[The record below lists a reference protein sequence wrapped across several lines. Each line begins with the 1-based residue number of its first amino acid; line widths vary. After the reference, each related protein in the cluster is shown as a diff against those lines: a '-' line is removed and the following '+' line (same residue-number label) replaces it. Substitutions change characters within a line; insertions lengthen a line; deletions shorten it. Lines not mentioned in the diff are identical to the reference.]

1 MTAQE
6 AGIAEAGGSVPGDVS
21 VIGFDDLDFAAYT
34 TPGLTTVAQNMP
46 AKVAEASRI
55 ILDEIENG
63 TSPRDPVS
71 LDVHLVER
79 GSVAPPGG

>member
-1 MTAQE
+1 M

-21 VIGFDDLDFAAYT
+21 VIGFDDLDFARYT

-55 ILDEIENG
+55 ILEEIERG
-63 TSPRDPVS
+63 VGMGDGPREPVA
-71 LDVHLVER
+71 LGVRLVER
-79 GSVAPPGG
+79 GSVAPPRA